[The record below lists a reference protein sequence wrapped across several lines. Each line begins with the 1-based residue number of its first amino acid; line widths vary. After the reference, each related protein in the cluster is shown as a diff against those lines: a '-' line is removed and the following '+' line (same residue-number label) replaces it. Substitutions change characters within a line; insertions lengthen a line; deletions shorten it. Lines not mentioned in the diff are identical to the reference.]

1 MNLTLISSKLNA
13 LQKVKNIKD
22 LRRVQAYC
30 TTIMR
35 AHCKCYGVGSYIL
48 LNLIKSY
55 ILKLKNAFTQIRV
68 DVLGVDVVG
77 FSQHPHL

>member
-1 MNLTLISSKLNA
+1 MNLTFISSKINTL
-13 LQKVKNIKD
+13 KKIKNFKD

-35 AHCKCYGVGSYIL
+35 DHCKCYGVGSCIL

-55 ILKLKNAFTQIRV
+55 ILKLKNAFTLI
-68 DVLGVDVVG
+68 GVDVVG
-77 FSQHPHL
+77 VDVV